1 MATPI
6 PRNEAQLT
14 AWEVAAA
21 TGGHLARVHGE
32 GRVARGITSDSR
44 AVRPGAAFFA
54 LRGEIHDGHAHAPAA
69 VRAGA
74 VLVVVERGAVPLT
87 GLADADVVEVDDTL
101 LAWGAVARAHLRRW
115 RRSRLGTDPA
125 RTLCITGSSGKT
137 TTKELATGL
146 LAEVGET
153 LATPGNLNNRIGL
166 PAVALTLEPR
176 HRFAVLEAGMSL
188 PGEIAALAGIAEP
201 DVGLITN
208 VGLAH
213 AEGVG
218 GGRADVGRE
227 KGALYAALSRDG
239 TAVVNADDAAA
250 LGQLVRTRARD
261 VRSFGRGADATYRLV
276 DRVVRGTAGA
286 RVTIERPC
294 ADCVGAVPGAARDL
308 VEVELALVGEVAA
321 LDLCGALAAVEAMV
335 GRSLT
340 HEEISRGV
348 ARVAHVDGRAAVLE
362 LADGT
367 LVIDDTYNA
376 NPGSVRAALGT
387 LADLAGGTRRTVVVL
402 GEMKEIGE
410 TTRAEHE
417 ALGAAVAAA
426 HADVLV
432 TCGGLATLIADR
444 AEECGVAVRKCTD
457 VDEAAAA
464 AASVVQPGD
473 VVLVKASRSVKTENV
488 VRALV
493 AKHGKRGGS

>member
-6 PRNEAQLT
+6 PPNEAPLT

-21 TGGHLARVHGE
+21 TGGRVARIHGE
-32 GRVARGITSDSR
+32 GHVARGVTSDSR
-44 AVRPGAAFFA
+44 AVRPGAAFVA
-54 LRGEIHDGHAHAPAA
+54 LRGEVHDGHQHAAAA

-74 VLVVVERGAVPLT
+74 VLVVVERGAVPLAELGT
-87 GLADADVVEVDDTL
+87 ADIVEVDDTL
-101 LAWGAVARAHLRRW
+101 VAWGALARAHLRQW
-115 RRSRLGTDPA
+115 RRSRAAIEPA

-146 LAEVGET
+146 LAEIGET

-166 PAVALTLEPR
+166 PAVALGLLPQ

-188 PGEIAALAGIAEP
+188 PGEIAALAAISEP
-201 DVGLITN
+201 DVGLVTN

-227 KGALYAALSRDG
+227 KGALYAALRRTG
-239 TAVVNADDAAA
+239 AAIVNADDAAA
-250 LGQLVRTRARD
+250 LGQLVRTVAGD
-261 VRSFGRGADATYRLV
+261 VRSFGRAPGATYRLV

-294 ADCVGAVPGAARDL
+294 ADCVGAVPGSAREL
-308 VEVELALVGEVAA
+308 IEVELALVGEVAA
-321 LDLCGALAAVEAMV
+321 LDLCGALAAAEALV
-335 GRSLT
+335 GRALT
-340 HEEISRGV
+340 PEEIARGV
-348 ARVAHVDGRAAVLE
+348 ARVSHVGGRAAVLE

-387 LADLAGGTRRTVVVL
+387 LVDLSGGTRRTIAVL
-402 GEMKEIGE
+402 GEMKELGE

-417 ALGAAVAAA
+417 ALGAEVAAA
-426 HADVLV
+426 HTNLLV
-432 TCGGLATLIADR
+432 TCGGLANLIAER
-444 AEECGVAVRKCTD
+444 AAECGLDVHKAAN
-457 VDEAAAA
+457 VDEAAALVA
-464 AASVVQPGD
+464 TLVQAGD

-493 AKHGKRGGS
+493 AKHGKREGT